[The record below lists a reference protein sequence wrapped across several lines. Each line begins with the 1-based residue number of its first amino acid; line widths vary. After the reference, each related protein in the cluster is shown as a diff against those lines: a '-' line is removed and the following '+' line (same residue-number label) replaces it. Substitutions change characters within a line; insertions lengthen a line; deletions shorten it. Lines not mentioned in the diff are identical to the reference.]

1 MIFFGFI
8 KILQREHFYYYGFT
22 VLSGKCSNSFVDKRF
37 FGVVYVIDACA
48 VLRATVVAL
57 FVEGS
62 GVDNFEIE
70 VEQLVEVDELRVVG
84 YFYGFGKTCIAC
96 RYLFVTGGFGEFA
109 IGITYFG
116 GENSANL
123 FKEVFG
129 APEATSCKID
139 VSRF

>member
-1 MIFFGFI
+1 M
-8 KILQREHFYYYGFT
+8 
-22 VLSGKCSNSFVDKRF
+22 SGKCRDSFVDKRF
-37 FGVVYVIDACA
+37 FGFVYVIDACA

-57 FVEGS
+57 FVERS
-62 GVDNFEIE
+62 GVDDFEIE

-96 RYLFVTGGFGEFA
+96 TYLFVTGSFGEFA
-109 IGITYFG
+109 IGIAYFG
-116 GENSANL
+116 GEYSANL

-129 APEATSCKID
+129 TPEATSCKIN